1 MAIRS
6 YARIKLGINSPQMA
20 HLALW
25 GDLSQFWLAQTTKQ
39 PQVVQLC
46 RRCPR
51 KEYRVFFTCSLH
63 NCTTS
68 SLVMQSYN
76 HALKKEVQRRHSPK
90 RVKGALMRDK
100 RRLPGRRSPT
110 SRSLRLTPAAPQ
122 HAAGASSDPL
132 RSRVRHVQTG
142 ASLNALFLL
151 LASCRRWRDHDRRVC
166 SSCV

>member
-20 HLALW
+20 PLALW
-25 GDLSQFWLAQTTKQ
+25 GDLTQFWLAQTTKQ

-51 KEYRVFFTCSLH
+51 KEYMVFFIWSLH
-63 NCTTS
+63 NCTTAT
-68 SLVMQSYN
+68 LVMQGMRS
-76 HALKKEVQRRHSPK
+76 HTQKGRSPK

-100 RRLPGRRSPT
+100 RRFPGGRSPT

-166 SSCV
+166 GSCV